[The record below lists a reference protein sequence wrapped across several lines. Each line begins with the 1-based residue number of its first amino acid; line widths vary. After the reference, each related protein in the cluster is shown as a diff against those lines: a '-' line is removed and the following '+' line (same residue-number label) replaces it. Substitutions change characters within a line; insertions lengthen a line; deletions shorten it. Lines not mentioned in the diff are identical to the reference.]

1 MGWRSGLER
10 LAAKPA
16 MSRITIVS
24 RRIRRG
30 REGRRKH
37 DLPPVRPLIAPL
49 PETPPSLDPVRI
61 AVLALDALG
70 PASMRASY
78 SGKEVR
84 VAVPDTTI
92 AAIFQAALSQTARTR
107 STDRLIRIV
116 VD

>member
-1 MGWRSGLER
+1 MGWRSGLGT

-16 MSRITIVS
+16 ISRLTIVG

-37 DLPPVRPLIAPL
+37 DLPPARPFVAPL
-49 PETPPSLDPVRI
+49 PETAPGLDPVQI

-84 VAVPDTTI
+84 VAVPDAAI
-92 AAIFQAALSQTARTR
+92 AAIFQAALRETARTR